1 MEIFNEK
8 AIKHYNMNELIN
20 LKNKLVADIAYYE
33 KHGHFK
39 KFDDKSKVSESNCYA
54 LMLNALSVITNE
66 MYLLQTGTKSR
77 MTKPDKFM
85 SGFMTKLGDG
95 QFDDK
100 IKRG

>member
-8 AIKHYNMNELIN
+8 AIKHYDMNELIN

-39 KFDDKSKVSESNCYA
+39 KFDAKSKVPESDYYA
-54 LMLNALSVITNE
+54 LMLNTLSVTTNE
-66 MYLLQTGTKSR
+66 MYLLQTGIKGCMLKS
-77 MTKPDKFM
+77 DKFM
-85 SGFMTKLGDG
+85 SDFMTKLGDG